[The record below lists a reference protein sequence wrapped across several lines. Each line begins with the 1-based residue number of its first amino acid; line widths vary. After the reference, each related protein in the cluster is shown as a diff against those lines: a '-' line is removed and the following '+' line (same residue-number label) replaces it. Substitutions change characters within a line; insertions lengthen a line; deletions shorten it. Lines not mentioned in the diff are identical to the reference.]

1 MSDRAVWGSRLG
13 FIMTTAGFAVGLG
26 AIWRFPYMM
35 SKNGGG
41 AFLLV
46 YLLTTLAVGV
56 PLFIVEVML
65 GRVTRHGGVLGM
77 QQLTPPR
84 SPFRLVGWLGAAAGI
99 GILSY
104 YCVILAL
111 LLIYW
116 LKSLGG
122 AFAYGTDIGS
132 FARIFDLASS
142 SVASL
147 GFAVLAAVLLMGVVI
162 RAGLKPGL
170 ERTCKWLMPVLL
182 LFLGIL
188 AVRSLSLPEAGKGEA
203 WFLKPDFGR
212 IDLQVTLDA
221 LGHTF
226 FAVGIGVGVNSLLSK
241 SLGERNQEA
250 ANRAAGNGIVLM
262 AIATVLF
269 VLFGLFG
276 VRPYFAVQSTNP
288 ETVEGGI
295 VYTRICCVFSL
306 GCFASI
312 LGERL
317 LQATGRTVHTMITQ
331 STGAIINIIL
341 DPILIHGWF
350 GLPAMGIAG
359 AAVATVIGQWVSGIM
374 VILFNLKFNPE
385 VQLHKKYL
393 PLEGKAVVPILTVG
407 IPSIVM
413 NGIGSVMNF
422 GINQILQ
429 GFAETAT
436 GVFGVYFKL
445 QSFFFMPLFGLNN
458 ATISII
464 AYNYG
469 ARKPHRITKTLKI
482 SCAAALCIMTVGLLV
497 FQFFPDVL
505 LGLFNPSQ
513 AFLEIGRVALR
524 TISWSFPIA
533 AVCIALGASFQ
544 ALGDGIYSTIVS
556 LCRQLVVLLPAAYL
570 LSLTGQ
576 VQRVWLAFPIAEVV
590 SGTVTF
596 ICFTR
601 IYRQKIR
608 PLFHVL

>member
-1 MSDRAVWGSRLG
+1 MGVMPVGKLIANMALPMVISMLVQALYNVVDSIYVSQVSESAV
-13 FIMTTAGFAVGLG
+13 TALSLA
-26 AIWRFPYMM
+26 FPIQ
-35 SKNGGG
+35 N
-41 AFLLV
+41 
-46 YLLTTLAVGV
+46 
-56 PLFIVEVML
+56 
-65 GRVTRHGGVLGM
+65 
-77 QQLTPPR
+77 
-84 SPFRLVGWLGAAAGI
+84 
-99 GILSY
+99 
-104 YCVILAL
+104 
-111 LLIYW
+111 LLI
-116 LKSLGG
+116 G
-122 AFAYGTDIGS
+122 
-132 FARIFDLASS
+132 
-142 SVASL
+142 
-147 GFAVLAAVLLMGVVI
+147 
-162 RAGLKPGL
+162 
-170 ERTCKWLMPVLL
+170 
-182 LFLGIL
+182 
-188 AVRSLSLPEAGKGEA
+188 
-203 WFLKPDFGR
+203 
-212 IDLQVTLDA
+212 
-221 LGHTF
+221 

-241 SLGERNQEA
+241 SLGEKNQEA

-262 AIATVLF
+262 AIAMVLF

-276 VRPYFAVQSTNP
+276 VRPYFAIQSDNP

-295 VYTRICCVFSL
+295 VYTSICCVFSV

-317 LQATGRTVHTMITQ
+317 LQSTGRTVHTMITQ
-331 STGAIINIIL
+331 SIGAIINIIL

-359 AAVATVIGQWVSGIM
+359 AAIATVIGQWVSGIM
-374 VILFNLKFNPE
+374 VIIFNLKFNPE

-393 PLEGKAVVPILTVG
+393 PLEGKTVAAILTVG

-469 ARKPHRITKTLKI
+469 ARKPRQITKTLKI
-482 SCAAALCIMTVGLLV
+482 SCTA
-497 FQFFPDVL
+497 
-505 LGLFNPSQ
+505 
-513 AFLEIGRVALR
+513 VALR

-533 AVCIALGASFQ
+533 AICIALGASFQ
-544 ALGDGIYSTIVS
+544 ALGNGIYSTIVS
-556 LCRQLVVLLPAAYL
+556 LCRQLVVLLPVAYL
-570 LSLTGQ
+570 LSLTGE

-601 IYRQKIR
+601 IYRQKIK
-608 PLFHVL
+608 PLFEQA